1 MIKLKENGFK
11 YYKYD
16 NFNVA
21 FNNNASGCYIKE
33 LNEKHYIEVI
43 IDNQGYIKLY
53 NNDGLNKVYSIKTFK
68 SIDELI
74 QYVKAL

>member
-1 MIKLKENGFK
+1 MKELKQNGFK

-33 LNEKHYIEVI
+33 LNVKHYIEVI
-43 IDNQGYIKLY
+43 IDNEGYIKLY
-53 NNDGLNKVYSIKTFK
+53 NNDGLKKVYSFKMFK
-68 SIDELI
+68 SKNDLIDYL
-74 QYVKAL
+74 KAL